1 MNKIVLISSG
11 QPSLNPRLVKEADT
25 LADAGYKVIVLYAY
39 WNDWGTELD
48 RALIPSKKW
57 EAICVGGDPHQKK
70 LTYFFSRLIHKLAKT
85 INQKTSGKI
94 LVDLAIG
101 RSGYFLIRAAKRYKA
116 DLYIGHNPG
125 ALAATVKAA
134 KANKKLCGFDAED
147 FHRNEVSD
155 NNTDPDV
162 ILKTRL
168 EERYIPQ
175 VDYLSASSPLIA
187 ATYKK
192 LFPNKEPTVILN
204 VFPSG
209 SQISLPVYQP
219 ESPVKLFW
227 FSQTI
232 GPARGLEETIN
243 ALDLLKE
250 YPFELHLLGYIPK
263 KKETSFA
270 DSFIK
275 TSRANIFFHDPIPP
289 DQIIAF
295 ASQFDIGLAVETGK
309 PLNRDLCLTNKIF
322 TYLQAGLAVV
332 ASDTSAQKDLLN
344 QYPGTGKIYQKG
356 NHQSLAD
363 ALVYYHQRRKELFEA
378 RKAALTIAQE
388 QLNWENESRKFLNL
402 VDQTLNSN

>member
-11 QPSLNPRLVKEADT
+11 QPSLNPRLVKEADA
-25 LADAGYKVIVLYAY
+25 LADAGYNVTVLYAY

-48 RALIPSKKW
+48 RTLIPSKKW

-101 RSGYFLIRAAKRYKA
+101 RSGYFLIRAAKRYRA

-175 VDYLSASSPLIA
+175 VNYLSVSSPLIA
-187 ATYKK
+187 SAYKK
-192 LFPNKEPTVILN
+192 LFPDKELTVILN
-204 VFPSG
+204 VFPLG
-209 SQISLPVYQP
+209 SQVSLPVYLP
-219 ESPVKLFW
+219 EGPLKLFW

-250 YPFELHLLGYIPK
+250 YPFELHLLGHIPK
-263 KKETSFA
+263 EKGTSFA

-275 TSRANIFFHDPIPP
+275 AGRSNIFFSQPH
-289 DQIIAF
+289 IARSNNCLRF
-295 ASQFDIGLAVETGK
+295 AI
-309 PLNRDLCLTNKIF
+309 
-322 TYLQAGLAVV
+322 
-332 ASDTSAQKDLLN
+332 
-344 QYPGTGKIYQKG
+344 
-356 NHQSLAD
+356 
-363 ALVYYHQRRKELFEA
+363 
-378 RKAALTIAQE
+378 
-388 QLNWENESRKFLNL
+388 
-402 VDQTLNSN
+402 

>member
-11 QPSLNPRLVKEADT
+11 QPSLNPRLVKEADA
-25 LADAGYKVIVLYAY
+25 LADAGYKVTVLYAY

-48 RALIPSKKW
+48 RTLIPSKKW
-57 EAICVGGDPHQKK
+57 EAICIGGDPHQKK

-85 INQKTSGKI
+85 INQKTGGKI
-94 LVDLAIG
+94 LADLAIG
-101 RSGYFLIRAAKRYKA
+101 RSGYYLIRAAKRYDA
-116 DLYIGHNPG
+116 DLYIGHNTG
-125 ALAATVKAA
+125 ALEATVKAS

-155 NNTDPDV
+155 NSNDPDV

-168 EERYIPQ
+168 EERYVPQ
-175 VDYLSASSPLIA
+175 VDYLSVSSPLIA

-209 SQISLPVYQP
+209 SQISLPVYRP
-219 ESPVKLFW
+219 EGPVKLFW

-243 ALDLLKE
+243 ALDLLKG
-250 YPFELHLLGYIPK
+250 YPFELHLLGHIPIEK
-263 KKETSFA
+263 GTSLA
-270 DSFIK
+270 DNFIK
-275 TSRANIFFHDPIPP
+275 TGRANIFFHGPIPP

-332 ASDTSAQKDLLN
+332 ASDTSAQKNLLN
-344 QYPGTGKIYQKG
+344 QYPGLGKIYQKG
-356 NHQSLAD
+356 DQQSLAD
-363 ALVYYHQRRKELFEA
+363 ALVYYHQHRMELFEA
-378 RKAALTIAQE
+378 GKAALTAAQG